1 MISCEG
7 IVMILQRS
15 FVYLTNVGIV
25 KIIQSLS
32 RVLKSFLP
40 NSDSN
45 FDSNCGDDAEVM
57 L

>member
-32 RVLKSFLP
+32 RVLKSFLS
-40 NSDSN
+40 NSDSD
-45 FDSNCGDDAEVM
+45 FDSNCDDDAEVM

>member
-7 IVMILQRS
+7 KVMILQKS
-15 FVYLTNVGIV
+15 SVCLTNVGIV
-25 KIIQSLS
+25 KIIQSLR

-40 NSDSN
+40 NSDSD
-45 FDSNCGDDAEVM
+45 FDSNCDHDSEVM

>member
-7 IVMILQRS
+7 KVMILQKS
-15 FVYLTNVGIV
+15 FVCLTNVGIV
-25 KIIQSLS
+25 KIIQSLR

-40 NSDSN
+40 NSDSD
-45 FDSNCGDDAEVM
+45 FDSNCDHDSEVM

>member
-40 NSDSN
+40 NSDSD
-45 FDSNCGDDAEVM
+45 FDSNCDDDAEVM